1 MSRNLG
7 GRNLS
12 EHELHTPHHAAVREY
27 GLSQWVAIF
36 TAIVATLGAIIA
48 HESSLSANEAILYKN
63 EAILKKTE
71 ASNQWSY
78 YQQVSTKAHLMELAK
93 VLAPQIK
100 TGEYDAKLEKY
111 AQQKIDLQVKANAL
125 EDEVKVADAHSASL
139 RKPWQSYGMALTLL
153 QIAIS
158 LASVSILTGR
168 TWLFGGAGLAAASG
182 AGYWLLALANH

>member
-1 MSRNLG
+1 MSND
-7 GRNLS
+7 
-12 EHELHTPHHAAVREY
+12 ELHAPHHAAVREH
-27 GLSQWVAIF
+27 GLAQWVAIF
-36 TAIVATLGAIIA
+36 TAIVATLGAVIA

-71 ASNQWSY
+71 ASNQWAY

-93 VLAPQIK
+93 ILAPQ
-100 TGEYDAKLEKY
+100 TNPGEYDTKLEKY
-111 AQQKIDLQVKANAL
+111 AKQKVDLQVKANAL
-125 EDEVKVADAHSASL
+125 EDEVKAADAHSTLL

-158 LASVSILTGR
+158 LASVTILTGR
-168 TWLFGGAGLAAASG
+168 TWLFGGAGLAAAGG